1 MATIWLWLVLG
12 KDKKIIQGFASSEI
26 FNFFLIG
33 IITAKIEN
41 FADFVNMPKL
51 R

>member
-1 MATIWLWLVLG
+1 MLG
-12 KDKKIIQGFASSEI
+12 KDKKEIGSFASSEI

-41 FADFVNMPKL
+41 FADFINMP
-51 R
+51 